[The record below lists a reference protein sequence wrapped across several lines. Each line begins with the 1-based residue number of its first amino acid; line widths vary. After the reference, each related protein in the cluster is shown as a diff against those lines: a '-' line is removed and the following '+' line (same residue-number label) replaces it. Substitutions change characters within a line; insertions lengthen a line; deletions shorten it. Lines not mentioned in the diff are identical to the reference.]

1 MKNIA
6 KNIRAK
12 KFDTRQNGIKFV
24 FFVLFLVFMTVFL
37 AQHIADIFFGD
48 NSIEVYS
55 ALKQKESYL
64 QNEIIRLQADNA
76 RLQKEYFELKNL
88 EPKE

>member
-1 MKNIA
+1 MKNITR
-6 KNIRAK
+6 NIRQK
-12 KFDTRQNGIKFV
+12 RFDTRQNGVRFIFI
-24 FFVLFLVFMTVFL
+24 VLFLVLVTVFL
-37 AQHIADIFFGD
+37 AQHIADLFFGD

-55 ALKQKESYL
+55 ALKQKEAYL

>member
-1 MKNIA
+1 MKNITR
-6 KNIRAK
+6 NIRQK
-12 KFDTRQNGIKFV
+12 RFDTRQNGVRFIFI
-24 FFVLFLVFMTVFL
+24 VLFLVLVTVFL
-37 AQHIADIFFGD
+37 AQHIADLFFGD
-48 NSIEVYS
+48 NSIEVYH
-55 ALKQKESYL
+55 ALKQKEEHL

>member
-1 MKNIA
+1 MKNMT

-12 KFDTRQNGIKFV
+12 RFDTRQNGVRFIFI
-24 FFVLFLVFMTVFL
+24 VLFLVLVTVFL
-37 AQHIADIFFGD
+37 AQHIADLFFGD

-55 ALKQKESYL
+55 ALKQKEAHL